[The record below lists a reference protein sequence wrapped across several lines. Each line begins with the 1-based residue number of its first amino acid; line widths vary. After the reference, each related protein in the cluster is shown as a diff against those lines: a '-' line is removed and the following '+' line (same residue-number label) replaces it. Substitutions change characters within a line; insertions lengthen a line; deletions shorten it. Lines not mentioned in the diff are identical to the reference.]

1 MQWYLL
7 SCPTCTPFAH
17 NGLSEIICPCLFYCC
32 QKLSVPN
39 CYIYLLCYKYIY
51 YVQRHIYIQLIT
63 ENVHCRGV
71 FTWADVSISSGQPVR
86 ADVSLGRDVC
96 RQLIILTS
104 NNSPQSKVT
113 TLIYAPLHTSC
124 HRVNQT
130 IEMHVLI
137 KTVQKH
143 WCFNYFCSGL
153 LS

>member
-1 MQWYLL
+1 MFIVEVSLHGQ
-7 SCPTCTPFAH
+7 TC
-17 NGLSEIICPCLFYCC
+17 L
-32 QKLSVPN
+32 
-39 CYIYLLCYKYIY
+39 
-51 YVQRHIYIQLIT
+51 
-63 ENVHCRGV
+63 
-71 FTWADVSISSGQPVR
+71 SSGQPVR

-137 KTVQKH
+137 KIGYELTAIP
-143 WCFNYFCSGL
+143 SD
-153 LS
+153 